1 MKKTLVLG
9 SAVLALTALLAGAA
23 VGTGADQNATYQELS
38 LLTEALSIVR
48 KQYVDEIPLPDLVL
62 SAVKGAV
69 SGLDPDS
76 TFLDPDAYREL
87 TAGTAPRLADVGMET
102 TLRNDALTVLDAI
115 YGTPGQRAGLRT
127 DDRIVKIDGVATTD
141 MQPAEAARRLR
152 GAPGTQVTVTV
163 VREGWAEPRD
173 IRLTRERPGGRSV
186 DIRDLES
193 GVGYVRLRDFD
204 GKTPSELGAGLED
217 LSGKGAKGLVLDLRD
232 NPGGPLPAA
241 VEVAGTFLERGRL
254 VARTESRLQGERKQ
268 FEADAQTVCD
278 SIPMVVLVDHGTAAG
293 AEVVAGALQDWHRA
307 LLVGTPT
314 FGKGSVQ
321 TLIPLSDGSALR
333 LTTARLL
340 TPNGRPIQRQGIAPD
355 IVVEAARDKAAGET
369 AAAAGKGGD
378 PQLERALEIVKGMQ
392 VIERLRHT
400 GGRPAEASST
410 RS

>member
-1 MKKTLVLG
+1 MKKTLMLG

-23 VGTGADQNATYQELS
+23 VGTGADQNATYQQLS

-76 TFLDPDAYREL
+76 TFLDPDAYREIE
-87 TAGTAPRLADVGMET
+87 AGTASRLAGVGMET
-102 TLRNDALTVLDAI
+102 TLRNDTLTVVAAI

-152 GAPGTQVTVTV
+152 GAPGTEVSVTV

-173 IRLTRERPGGRSV
+173 IRLTREAPGRSV
-186 DIRDLES
+186 EIRDLGS
-193 GVGYVRLRDFD
+193 GVGYVRLSDFE

-232 NPGGPLPAA
+232 NPGGPLPTAI
-241 VEVAGTFLERGRL
+241 EVAGTFLERGRL
-254 VARTESRLQGERKQ
+254 VVSTESRLPDHRKR
-268 FEADAQTVCD
+268 FEADAKTVYD
-278 SIPMVVLVDHGTAAG
+278 SIPLVVLVDHGTAAS

-321 TLIPLSDGSALR
+321 TVIPLSDGSAIR
-333 LTTARLL
+333 LTTARFL
-340 TPNGRPIQRQGIAPD
+340 TPNGRTIQRKGIAPD
-355 IVVEAARDKAAGET
+355 IVVEAVRDKEAAPG
-369 AAAAGKGGD
+369 AGTGPDHD

-392 VIERLRHT
+392 VIERLRHA